1 MIMKDLPRPD
11 TSRFSQISPELVVLS
26 YLLESKSAISL
37 GTLKTRLKAFV
48 SSQRIE
54 EAVSALVA
62 EHQAIPKKTIELTRK
77 GIDAVEKALGQDA
90 GHGWERIRHRRL
102 PLLALGLDPDDG
114 ETLRKFASAD
124 AQKAATIAV
133 SYGLPKEIMA
143 SKPGVCAELVWLTL
157 KARLPDV
164 VGDGPFPPIQKLGT
178 VERVVLAGLANIR
191 ARSVTE
197 AVDGVAAAALGL
209 QKCDIDTLRRRLIV
223 LAVEQSSGRR
233 APAELPSPAS
243 PAPPAP
249 RAPADGSFDAR
260 VTQVAEKLTTP
271 PFQGRV
277 AIAQVYDAYGR
288 IHPDA
293 GSLQSFKARLVEAA
307 KARTLVL
314 ARLDMPEGM
323 SRELR
328 ERSETSWGSDE
339 VHFVITAWK

>member
-11 TSRFSQISPELVVLS
+11 TSRFSRISPELVVLS
-26 YLLESKSAISL
+26 YLLGSKRAISL
-37 GTLKTRLKAFV
+37 GALKTRLKAFV

-77 GIDAVEKALGQDA
+77 GKDAVEKALGQDA
-90 GHGWERIRHRRL
+90 GQGWEKIWHRRL

-143 SKPGVCAELVWLTL
+143 SKPGVCAELLWRTL
-157 KARLPDV
+157 KARLPEV
-164 VGDGPFPPIQKLGT
+164 IGNGPFPPIQKLGT
-178 VERVVLAGLANIR
+178 VERVVLAGLANVR
-191 ARSVTE
+191 ARNVTE

-209 QKCDIDTLRRRLIV
+209 QKCNIDTLHRRLIV
-223 LAVEQSSGRR
+223 LAVEQSSGQL
-233 APAELPSPAS
+233 ASAELRSTTL
-243 PAPPAP
+243 PAPS
-249 RAPADGSFDAR
+249 APADGSFVAR
-260 VTQVAEKLTTP
+260 VKEVAEKLITP

-277 AIAQVYDAYGR
+277 AIAQVYDDYGR

-293 GSLQSFKARLVEAA
+293 GSLQSFKVRLVEAA

-314 ARLDMPEGM
+314 GRLDMPEGM

>member
-1 MIMKDLPRPD
+1 MNELPRPD
-11 TSRFSQISPELVVLS
+11 TSRFSQISPELLVLS
-26 YLLESKSAISL
+26 YLLGSKRAISL

-48 SSQRIE
+48 SPQRIE

-62 EHQAIPKKTIELTRK
+62 GHQAIPKKSIELTREGK
-77 GIDAVEKALGQDA
+77 DAVEKALGRDA
-90 GHGWERIRHRRL
+90 GQGWEKIWQRRL
-102 PLLALGLDPDDG
+102 PLLALGLNPDDG

-143 SKPGVCAELVWLTL
+143 SKPGVCAELVWRTL
-157 KARLPDV
+157 KARLPEV
-164 VGDGPFPPIQKLGT
+164 VGNGPFPPIQKLGT

-197 AVDGVAAAALGL
+197 AMDGVVASALGL
-209 QKCDIDTLRRRLIV
+209 QKCDIDTFRRRLIV
-223 LAVEQSSGRR
+223 LAVEQSSGQH
-233 APAELPSPAS
+233 APAEPRL

-249 RAPADGSFDAR
+249 RAPADGSFAAR
-260 VTQVAEKLTTP
+260 VKQVAEKLTTP

-314 ARLDMPEGM
+314 GRLDMPEGM
-323 SRELR
+323 PRDLR
-328 ERSETSWGSDE
+328 ERSETLWNSDE